1 MRWAIITLLLVTVV
15 GCGAAVPM
23 EKDEAFRFSVE
34 AVQNE
39 AFVKGAKA
47 AWQFIK
53 AADPD
58 DPRYDRGLRLVARSA
73 EGLGLNFAASMI
85 YRQIAQIRRNMEL
98 VPDALQGI
106 ERIVQQGVYDE
117 DILITSF
124 IASEEFGDLPDD
136 VQAFVNFYQGLDLAK
151 RGERDWAEVRFA
163 MLPENHYY
171 AARAEY
177 VRAVQLVAD
186 GNFYKA
192 RKKLELL
199 KDHPAYNFD
208 LSKDVERTL
217 ARIAFE
223 EERFE
228 DALTHFG
235 VLKKLAPNDP
245 EIILEMAWTY
255 YYLGDSRKTLGLLTA
270 FDAPVHR
277 SYISPERYLLEALAL
292 RRLCQFGAAREAAVR
307 LEKKHS
313 NSLTSL
319 RRGVLPEDIPEL
331 RTAAKQRGFSRNNTK
346 FTDRIDDEIA
356 LLEDLNGTLGDDLHD
371 FLKNLYQRGLEES
384 RKREEELLRSDIV
397 ELTEELLAAEEGV
410 RLIVHELGVSMLRGR
425 RRPPGAVEKPAVEIP
440 ITGDRVFYPFEG
452 EYWTDEL
459 DGLVV
464 IAEDRCID

>member
-1 MRWAIITLLLVTVV
+1 
-15 GCGAAVPM
+15 
-23 EKDEAFRFSVE
+23 
-34 AVQNE
+34 
-39 AFVKGAKA
+39 
-47 AWQFIK
+47 
-53 AADPD
+53 
-58 DPRYDRGLRLVARSA
+58 
-73 EGLGLNFAASMI
+73 
-85 YRQIAQIRRNMEL
+85 
-98 VPDALQGI
+98 
-106 ERIVQQGVYDE
+106 VYDE
-117 DILITSF
+117 EILVTSF
-124 IASEEFGDLPDD
+124 VASEEFGDLPDD
-136 VQAFVNFYQGLDLAK
+136 VQAFINYYQGLDLAK
-151 RGERDWAEVRFA
+151 RGEREWAEVRFNRI
-163 MLPENHYY
+163 PENHLY
-171 AARAEY
+171 AAKAEY
-177 VRAVQLVAD
+177 VRTVQLVAD

-192 RKKLELL
+192 KKKLEIL
-199 KDHPAYNFD
+199 KEHPAYDFE

-228 DALTHFG
+228 DALNHFG

-292 RRLCQFGAAREAAVR
+292 RRLCQFGAARRAAVR
-307 LEKKHS
+307 LETKH
-313 NSLTSL
+313 NKSLTML
-319 RRGVLPEDIPEL
+319 RHGTLPEDIPAL
-331 RTAAKQRGFSRNNTK
+331 RKAAKQRGFSKQNTK
-346 FTDRIDDEIA
+346 LTDRIVYEIEI
-356 LLEDLNGTLGDDLHD
+356 LEELDGSLGKSLYAYLSDL
-371 FLKNLYQRGLEES
+371 YERGLEES
-384 RKREEELLRSDIV
+384 RKREEELLRQDIRELSD
-397 ELTEELLAAEEGV
+397 ELLAAEEGV